1 MTPSIIRNLW
11 SSLRPQ
17 QWLKNLFV
25 FSAVIFTGRLFEPLQ
40 VLKSLAVFLL
50 FCLLSGA
57 GYLINDVI
65 DRRSDQFHPHKRQ
78 RPVADGRLRSSVAV
92 ITALVL
98 MVVGLGASVFI
109 GRAVGYTLGGYTAL
123 TLAYSAWLKQFMIV
137 DIIVVALGYVLR
149 VLAGGFAIGVI
160 STPWSLACTFFLA
173 ACISVGKRLSERR
186 ALEQPGNHRAV
197 LDQYPQALLNRLLLI
212 TAAFTI
218 MAYILFTFASGK
230 DVKLI
235 ITIPFVLYG
244 VLRYIRLVKT
254 A

>member
-11 SSLRPQ
+11 SSMRPQ
-17 QWLKNLFV
+17 QWTKNLFV
-25 FSAVIFTGRLFEPLQ
+25 FAAVLFTGRLVEPLH
-40 VLKSLAVFLL
+40 VLKSLGVFLL

-123 TLAYSAWLKQFMIV
+123 TLAYSAWLKRFMIV

-149 VLAGGFAIGVI
+149 VLAGEFAIGAL

-173 ACISVGKRLSERR
+173 SCISVGKRVGEKRV
-186 ALEQPGNHRAV
+186 LEQPGNHRVV
-197 LDQYPQALLNRLLLI
+197 LGQYPQALLNRFLLI
-212 TAAFTI
+212 TATFTV
-218 MAYILFTFASGK
+218 MAYTLFTFTSGK
-230 DVKLI
+230 V
-235 ITIPFVLYG
+235 
-244 VLRYIRLVKT
+244 R
-254 A
+254 